1 VKVKPIAMRNGL
13 LIINRR
19 DEIKDKDESHS
30 LKRFL
35 TRVFCGGQGA
45 SREREA
51 DSRKKFPL
59 LRLNLPL
66 TFDIGK
72 LEKNNV
78 NRPFFE
84 ETNVP

>member
-1 VKVKPIAMRNGL
+1 VKVKPIAMRNGF

-45 SREREA
+45 SRERGGFSKEISA
-51 DSRKKFPL
+51 SP
-59 LRLNLPL
+59 PEL
-66 TFDIGK
+66 TSDI
-72 LEKNNV
+72 
-78 NRPFFE
+78 RYR
-84 ETNVP
+84 